1 MNEKNK
7 GGVKFT
13 PNIANTYMYIQEH
26 STWKKKVRGL
36 NRPYIYIYIQRIIY
50 IVNHDSSQLAS
61 GLETMY

>member
-13 PNIANTYMYIQEH
+13 SNIANTYMYIQEH
-26 STWKKKVRGL
+26 SALKKIKGL
-36 NRPYIYIYIQRIIY
+36 NRPHINIYIQRIIY
-50 IVNHDSSQLAS
+50 IVNHESPQLAS

>member
-26 STWKKKVRGL
+26 SALKKIKGL
-36 NRPYIYIYIQRIIY
+36 NRPHIYIYIYK
-50 IVNHDSSQLAS
+50 
-61 GLETMY
+61 GLYTL